1 MKRFKPVI
9 LTIYCFCM
17 WSVLNAQQA
26 DPRLSNDILQPE
38 ELLQMEIDA
47 TSSNAAYIQQIGD
60 RNSITLEQRLGA
72 DDGANIAKAY
82 QDGFRNRAILLQ
94 NGNANELGLLQA
106 GEYNFARVTSDGN
119 NNNLLIVQEG
129 NNNKIVQRLINSDQ
143 INAELIQQGN
153 NNEIIQVL
161 QGISNQNYRVEQIGN
176 NLKIEIRQTSY

>member
-9 LTIYCFCM
+9 LTIYCLCF

-26 DPRLSNDILQPE
+26 DPTISNDILQPE
-38 ELLQMEIDA
+38 ELLQMEIEA
-47 TSSNAAYIQQIGD
+47 TTNATYIKQIGD
-60 RNSITLEQRLGA
+60 RNTIDVEQRLGA

-82 QDGFRNRAILLQ
+82 QEGFRNRAFVLQ
-94 NGNANELGLLQA
+94 NGNANELGLLQS
-106 GEYNFARVTSDGN
+106 GEHNFARVINNGS

-129 NNNKIVQRLINSDQ
+129 DNNKIVQRLINSDQ

-161 QGISNQNYRVEQIGN
+161 KGISAQNYRVEQIGN
-176 NLKIEIRQTSY
+176 NLKVEIRQSSY